1 MVGEL
6 SRTTAAEPDRTETS
20 FNSLARRILNI
31 IIYAQEK
38 RRIALI
44 II

>member
-1 MVGEL
+1 MW
-6 SRTTAAEPDRTETS
+6 TAA
-20 FNSLARRILNI
+20 FVVGHARRILNI